1 MKSYNFIVSSLF
13 LFILT
18 GCKNDA
24 NKKESPENNSVK
36 GDIVSTI
43 INDTDNF
50 YHINFKDYPST
61 DKSLPI
67 GVFDSGTGGL
77 TVLKA
82 IVNYDENNN
91 NSVSTGSDGALD
103 FEKESFI
110 YLGDQ
115 ANMPYGNYSAVNK
128 VDLLKEHIIKDAQFL
143 MSNKYYSDA
152 LDTSVNTDKKPVKAL
167 VIACNTA
174 TAYGKEY
181 IEEFIKKANSNIKVI
196 GVIDAGVRGTLES
209 IKKDEDAII
218 GVLATAGTVASK
230 GYHNTIIKFKNE
242 LNYTGDIDV
251 FSQGGIGIAEAVDE
265 DPNYFNKN
273 LKKPRK
279 DYKGPSLNGSVKID
293 KTLFDIYNF
302 DFDDSK
308 MLCDTEKADDCSMLQ
323 INDAENY
330 VRYHLVTLME
340 QIRKSETTNN
350 NADKGKHG
358 VEQTI
363 RQITNLSEKLLDSE
377 SVVKELE
384 KESVTIGSVLGVIR
398 GIAEQTNLL
407 ALNAAI
413 EAARAGEQGRGFAV
427 VADEVR
433 SLASRTGDSTQEI
446 QQMIE
451 RLQKNAEQAVSVM
464 NKSKQ
469 QAEESVEDASRAGN
483 ALETIADAVN
493 TINDMAAQIA
503 TAAEEQT
510 TVNAEINRNVVNI
523 VDLSKET
530 ANEAEQS
537 NQASMDLA
545 NLANMLNQ
553 QVEQFKV

>member
-1 MKSYNFIVSSLF
+1 MKSYHFIVSSLF

-350 NADKGKHG
+350 LKSIILGCTHYPYLIDEIHLILKELYNYKGKDNAYLYRKFMA
-358 VEQTI
+358 ENI
-363 RQITNLSEKLLDSE
+363 NLIDPAVDTAKELHEYLKEETLFNPNGNIKDSE
-377 SVVKELE
+377 FYISVANKANTNNVIDDEGRFPYDYKYGREEGNIQEYIKVVPFSRDNISYDILTRFQKQIPYVYQLMQNFNNANE
-384 KESVTIGSVLGVIR
+384 KTK
-398 GIAEQTNLL
+398 
-407 ALNAAI
+407 AL
-413 EAARAGEQGRGFAV
+413 
-427 VADEVR
+427 
-433 SLASRTGDSTQEI
+433 
-446 QQMIE
+446 
-451 RLQKNAEQAVSVM
+451 K
-464 NKSKQ
+464 
-469 QAEESVEDASRAGN
+469 EESK
-483 ALETIADAVN
+483 I
-493 TINDMAAQIA
+493 
-503 TAAEEQT
+503 
-510 TVNAEINRNVVNI
+510 
-523 VDLSKET
+523 
-530 ANEAEQS
+530 
-537 NQASMDLA
+537 
-545 NLANMLNQ
+545 
-553 QVEQFKV
+553 